1 MLHAGQEVAMHQRLA
16 GQRRA
21 SIRREHLLGVVGAEP
36 RPQPHPITSPP
47 IAPTLLRPLAEY
59 EAVTAGA
66 F

>member
-1 MLHAGQEVAMHQRLA
+1 MSVSPIPTGAITPIIPGSNTPISDM
-16 GQRRA
+16 
-21 SIRREHLLGVVGAEP
+21 GAEP